1 MKKILVKYN
10 SIVWVLL
17 LGLIIWPL
25 FLPGYFS
32 HHDDL
37 QVMRIVE
44 MRKCLVDFQIPCRWV
59 PDMGFGNGY
68 PLFNYYSVFPYYI
81 GAILSFLVGYILAA
95 KLLFAL
101 PIIIG
106 AISMYILAKELFGKT
121 SAIIAAVLF
130 SFAPYRAL
138 DIYVRGAVGESFAM
152 AIIPLTFYFAI
163 KLIIQ
168 RNIKYLTAFSLSL
181 ASFLISHNIMT
192 LLFIP
197 PLLVFII
204 IFLIK
209 EKWKNIFFVVL
220 GFILGIGLSSFF
232 IFPAYFEKNLV
243 QIDNLIK
250 LDLNFRAHYVT
261 INQLFF
267 NRLWGYGASS
277 PGTDDTI
284 SFQIGWPHWWV
295 VITSSILIILN
306 LVKKRRFIDY
316 LALVLLCFFLLSI
329 FMTHIKSAFIWE
341 KIEILKFTQFPWRFL
356 AVAIFISSLLGTY
369 LIQTVKE
376 SNKIIFV
383 TVLSVLTILLNW
395 SYFKPEKFY
404 FDMTNQKKLSG
415 KLWEEQQ
422 KAAILDYLP
431 QTAIEPKEVA
441 PNKPLVTKG
450 KADIEK
456 FENYSNRWKFKTI
469 IQEKNSTIEI
479 PVFDF
484 PNWQV
489 KVNNQKIEYS
499 NKNLLGRI
507 SINFDRKGQYMVSGE
522 FKDTNIRRV
531 SNLLSVISFVALIW
545 IIYGNRQKSFK

>member
-1 MKKILVKYN
+1 MIKVKPYIIWILFF
-10 SIVWVLL
+10 
-17 LGLIIWPL
+17 GLIMWPL

-81 GAILSFLVGYILAA
+81 GAILSFLIGYILAA

-121 SAIIAAVLF
+121 PAIIAAVLF

-138 DIYVRGAVGESFAM
+138 DIYVRGAVAESFAI

-163 KLIIQ
+163 KLISQ

-192 LLFIP
+192 LLFIL
-197 PLLVFII
+197 PLLAFII

-243 QIDNLIK
+243 QIDNLIR

-261 INQLFF
+261 ISQLFF
-267 NRLWGYGASS
+267 DRLWGYGASS
-277 PGTDDTI
+277 PGTNDTI
-284 SFQIGWPHWWV
+284 SFQIGWPHWWI
-295 VITSSILIILN
+295 VITSSILIVLN

-316 LALVLLCFFLLSI
+316 LALVLVCFFIFSI

-341 KIEILKFTQFPWRFL
+341 QIEILKFTQFPWRFL
-356 AVAIFISSLLGTY
+356 AVAIFISSLLGAY
-369 LIQTVKE
+369 LIQIVKE
-376 SNKIIFV
+376 NNKIIFV
-383 TVLSVLTILLNW
+383 TVLSILTILLNW

-456 FENYSNRWKFKTI
+456 FENYSNRWKFKTV
-469 IQEKNSTIEI
+469 IQEKNSIIEI

-489 KVNNQKIEYS
+489 KVNNQKTEHS

-507 SINFDRKGQYMVSGE
+507 SIKFDKEGQYMVSGE
-522 FKDTNIRRV
+522 FKDTNIRKI
-531 SNLLSVISFVALIW
+531 SNFLSVISFVALIW